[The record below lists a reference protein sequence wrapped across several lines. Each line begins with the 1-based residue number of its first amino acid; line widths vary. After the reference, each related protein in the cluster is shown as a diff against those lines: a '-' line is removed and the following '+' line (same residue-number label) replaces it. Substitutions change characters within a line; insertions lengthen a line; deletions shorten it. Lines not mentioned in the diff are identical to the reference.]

1 MGGVLGAIRGHSQL
15 RKRDQADRSE
25 AWHDRGVSVSVD
37 TLSRFL
43 DALTDTLDERSATSE
58 GIASRLHMSRFHV
71 DRLVSAAVGEPPA
84 RLRRRILL
92 ERAAHRLLTTDDEL
106 LRVSLDAG
114 YGSHEAFTRAF
125 SRAYGLPPSR
135 WRLTRSSYR
144 IGHAR
149 RLHFNPP
156 GGLSLPAERK
166 VSEMDLVTKMLE
178 HHVWLVGEM
187 VERARAL
194 NEETLDRPIEISVE
208 GIDDD
213 PTLRSLLSRLVGQ
226 LAMWHA
232 AFDQRQ
238 YDFELERGECLG
250 SMRTRLAD
258 AGPAFLSDVR
268 RAIDEGRLDETF
280 VDTTCDPPHVFS
292 YGGVVAHV
300 LTFAAHRR
308 TLACGALSDAGVT
321 GLGYGD
327 PSSWIA
333 EHA

>member
-1 MGGVLGAIRGHSQL
+1 M
-15 RKRDQADRSE
+15 
-25 AWHDRGVSVSVD
+25 D

-43 DALTDTLDERSATSE
+43 DVLTDTLDDRAATSAA
-58 GIASRLHMSRFHV
+58 IASRLHLSRFHV

-84 RLRRRILL
+84 GLRRRILL
-92 ERAAHRLLTTDDEL
+92 ERAAHRLMTTDDDL
-106 LRVSLDAG
+106 LPVSLDAG

-125 SRAYGLPPSR
+125 ARAYGRPPSR
-135 WRLTRSSYR
+135 WRLRPSGYR
-144 IGHAR
+144 IGPAGR
-149 RLHFNPP
+149 VHFNPP

-166 VSEMDLVTKMLE
+166 VTEMELVTRMLE
-178 HHVWLVGEM
+178 HHVWLVGQM
-187 VERARAL
+187 VDRAQGL
-194 NEETLDRPIEISVE
+194 DGETLDRPIEISVE
-208 GIDDD
+208 GIDDH
-213 PTLRSLLSRLVGQ
+213 PTLRSLMSRLIGQ

-232 AFDQRQ
+232 AFDGRP
-238 YDFELERGECLG
+238 YDFEVERGECLG
-250 SMRTRLAD
+250 SMRTRLAE

-268 RAIDEGRLDETF
+268 KAIDEGRLDETF
-280 VDTTCDPPHVFS
+280 VDTTCDPPHTFS

-308 TLACGALSDAGVT
+308 TLVCGALADAGVS